1 MHFSSLFSIS
11 IALLIQVSAAWTLP
25 QFVLA
30 EPAAPT
36 CQCGLLLDRNG
47 TDGKDYVCEDT
58 RLGPKNL
65 PKKLI
70 LGTVM
75 SRYDRFGLDT
85 PTSFIERW
93 WNVTEGKDKTGG
105 WNYPEQGGF
114 LLDERGHPVKIAM
127 RLAVG
132 TLVDRFGSQ
141 NGKFLS
147 LAASPFSQRS
157 LAPDALNTK
166 INNTEFPHEYRVYKV
181 SKAFTV
187 EAGPIAPWFGQPGLG
202 TQFYTGGEALN
213 LTIAQLIQKDH
224 LVPVASSELDIV
236 KTGCGF

>member
-1 MHFSSLFSIS
+1 MHFSSIFSIS
-11 IALLIQVSAAWTLP
+11 FALLIQVSAAWTLP

-30 EPAAPT
+30 GPAAPT

-85 PTSFIERW
+85 PTSFVERW

-141 NGKFLS
+141 N
-147 LAASPFSQRS
+147 
-157 LAPDALNTK
+157 
-166 INNTEFPHEYRVYKV
+166 EFPHEYRVYKV